1 MRTLVIL
8 GLAYALFFHGLG
20 AVSLWDPDEPRQAIE
35 AREMMARGDYVHP
48 YLNGVPYLEK
58 PPLYPWLII
67 LTARI
72 TGKVD
77 EFSARLPSA
86 VAATLLLLLTYF
98 LGRRLDHEV
107 SGFLSALILATN
119 YQFLGN
125 GREAVMDMVFALCI
139 GLSVFLGYVS
149 LEKEKRWLLLLA
161 LLPCAA
167 AVLAKGPA
175 GLVIPVGVLF
185 FYSVVTRRFK
195 ASFVPLATGSL
206 LALALA
212 SIWFYLAG
220 KAYIDEFILHQNITR
235 YMTGFDH
242 VEPFW
247 YYFPKLFVNF
257 LPWSIA
263 LPFATFFAYRRRLW
277 LPLIW
282 LLFTFLFFDVS
293 KSKRAIYLLPC
304 YPACALLVGTYLKE
318 RWYGFIEKR
327 WTAILLCLF
336 GVVLTIV
343 PVCLFPA
350 MGRLPLLRQIFGE
363 GMPFLGL
370 LVFSLTVCGLV
381 FLLSV
386 LRNAPGKGF
395 LALFI
400 YLGFLGFVYHS
411 HYMPAVDRSSKS
423 VRPITDHLKDV
434 PATTPVYFYGF
445 NSPALIFYLDRPVRI
460 VVNPADIDAEK
471 DDVVVIAED
480 SRGRADPLKAIF
492 PAPAKAR
499 YEHDNYLIFSRKN
512 GG

>member
-8 GLAYALFFHGLG
+8 CLAYVLFFHGLG

-58 PPLYPWLII
+58 PPLYPWLIM

-77 EFSARLPSA
+77 ELSARLPSA

-125 GREAVMDMVFALCI
+125 SREAVMDMVFAFFI
-139 GLSVFLGYVS
+139 GLAIFLGYVS
-149 LEKEKRWLLLLA
+149 LEKEKRWLLLLS
-161 LLPCAA
+161 LLPCVP

-175 GLVIPVGVLF
+175 GLVIPAGVLF
-185 FYSVVTRRFK
+185 FYSLATRRLK
-195 ASFVPLATGSL
+195 AFFIPLATGSL
-206 LALALA
+206 LALALG

-220 KAYIDEFILHQNITR
+220 KAYIDEFLLHQNIAR
-235 YMTGFDH
+235 YTTGFDH
-242 VEPFW
+242 IEPFW

-263 LPFATFFAYRRRLW
+263 LPFAAFFAYRRRLW

-293 KSKRAIYLLPC
+293 RSKRAIYLLPC
-304 YPACALLVGTYLKE
+304 YPACALLVGIYLKE
-318 RWYGFIEKR
+318 RWYGFVGKR
-327 WTAILLCLF
+327 WTAALLCLF
-336 GVVLTIV
+336 GVVLTLG

-350 MGRLPLLRQIFGE
+350 MGRLPLVRQIFGE
-363 GMPFLGL
+363 EMVFLSIFVL
-370 LVFSLTVCGLV
+370 ILTVCGLV
-381 FLLSV
+381 FLFSV

-395 LALFI
+395 LALFV
-400 YLGFLGFVYHS
+400 YLAFLGFVYHAFS
-411 HYMPAVDRSSKS
+411 MPAVDRSSKS
-423 VRPITDHLKDV
+423 VRPITDRLKDV
-434 PATTPVYFYGF
+434 PAATPIYTYGF

-460 VVNPADIDAEK
+460 GFSSADIAAEK
-471 DDVVVIAED
+471 GDMIVIAED
-480 SRGRADPLKAIF
+480 RRGRADAFKALF
-492 PAPAKAR
+492 PAPEKAS
-499 YEHDNYLIFSRKN
+499 YEKDNYLIFSRKN